1 MNNKVVVLGGGTGMS
16 HLIKGLKLFP
26 IDITTVVSVCDDG
39 KSTGRLRNEF
49 HIPAVGDI
57 RRILVALSE
66 TEPLFEELL
75 NYRFETTSDLNG
87 HTVGNLLLTA
97 ATNITGNMSD
107 GIEALGKVLNLKGKV
122 LPLTEDN
129 VILMADMEDG
139 TKVEGEHFITESN
152 KKIKKVYY
160 KENAKANEKV
170 IKAIREADLIVLSM
184 GSLYTSIIP
193 NLIIDDIVKEINK
206 SKAKIV
212 YTCNLMT
219 QPGETDGFKVSDH
232 IKVLNNYLDERNVDI
247 VIANK
252 AIIEESIAFKY
263 SNLEQKDPVILD
275 IKEVKKLGAKVVCDD
290 LAIIENDVIR
300 HDTLKLGYNIFSII
314 LHNKETK
321 KQIWTICFSLNIMY
335 LKL

>member
-1 MNNKVVVLGGGTGMS
+1 MNKRVVILGGGTGMS

-26 IDITTVVSVCDDG
+26 LDITTVVSVCDDG

-66 TEPLFEELL
+66 TEPLVEELL
-75 NYRFETTSDLNG
+75 NYRFNTTSDLNG

-129 VILMADMEDG
+129 VILMAEMTDG
-139 TKVEGEHFITESN
+139 SIVEGEHLITESS
-152 KKIKKVYY
+152 KKIKKVFY
-160 KENAKANEKV
+160 KNDAKINDNV
-170 IKAIREADLIVLSM
+170 INSINKSDMIILSM

-193 NLIIDDIVKEINK
+193 NLINNDIIKEIDN
-206 SKAKIV
+206 SHAKIV

-219 QPGETDGFKVSDH
+219 QPGETDDFKVSDH
-232 IKVLNNYLDERNVDI
+232 LNALNSYLGKRKIDI

-252 AIIEESIAFKY
+252 GSIDKNVALKY
-263 SNLEQKDPVILD
+263 ANLEQKDPVILD
-275 IKEVKKLGAKVVCDD
+275 TKEIRKNGTKILSDD
-290 LAIIENDVIR
+290 FAILENNVLR

-314 LHNKETK
+314 LRENDLKNGK
-321 KQIWTICFSLNIMY
+321 KLSLQ
-335 LKL
+335 KK